1 MLIID
6 SGTLSWKIVY
16 GMQYGCDP
24 WEFTDPMM
32 ERGALLC
39 IDSRESVRKNTY
51 PWYKANRKA
60 LPEATKTLLYASIE
74 WLKQAQQRYPSN
86 CVKWSGWEADDLCAY
101 HFQPGNFPESLGD
114 IVMSTDKD
122 LLQIPDVTLV
132 DKDKL
137 PWSFERVNKK
147 QKRIQIHTAE
157 QWLVFQLLQGD
168 VADNIPRLSPSS
180 DRHTG
185 RAILASPEPLRA
197 TIATYPIEEV
207 RQRLDVLL
215 CPSPLLTGEDAL
227 AVALRRYGYV
237 E

>member
-39 IDSRESVRKNTY
+39 IDSRESVRKQKY

-60 LPEATKTLLYASIE
+60 LPDATKTLLYASIE
-74 WLKQAQQRYPSN
+74 WLKQAQQRYPSGW
-86 CVKWSGWEADDLCAY
+86 VKWEGWEADDLCAY
-101 HFQPGNFPESLGD
+101 HHQPGD
-114 IVMSTDKD
+114 MVMSTDKD
-122 LLQIPDVTLV
+122 LLQIPDAILL

-157 QWLVFQLLQGD
+157 QWLTFQLLQGD
-168 VADNIPRLSPSS
+168 VADNIPRLSPSG

-197 TIATYPIEEV
+197 TIAAYPEDEV
-207 RQRLDVLL
+207 RSRLDVLL

-237 E
+237 DKN